1 MSCLECAEGGV
12 GNDQHSGHGDLL
24 QEVVN
29 EEGKVGGPNLAH
41 GGYSEYSNY
50 GGKLKLRYT

>member
-1 MSCLECAEGGV
+1 MQAGVSCLKCAEGGV

-29 EEGKVGGPNLAH
+29 EEGKVGGPNLMVDIVNIVIMV
-41 GGYSEYSNY
+41 EN
-50 GGKLKLRYT
+50 